1 MFNSY
6 HRVIFL
12 EKFHGLWWDCPLVT
26 LWKMNSST
34 LNIAMFS
41 SGNSL
46 IWWETKYV
54 RVEVLIYWRVISI
67 DEFGC
72 TWGCLWRCLWI
83 LVATFRRLWIFMR
96 DIYKFLRDVEIYG
109 DVGMLWCLLRY
120 LYPNY
125 DYWIHIFFVFHHKLD
140 LDGFGPSVI
149 ILIAE
154 IPLRS
159 SASRMAAFC
168 QPGNGE
174 KRRTASWIHQLRTCS
189 DGMDMPFKYTSIH
202 NPAISRISNE
212 WCNSRSCRFLV
223 ETKPMVKSLSVESKM
238 APIVFGEADHGS
250 IPTVLGW
257 ETIESNPDV
266 ITPWEDMF
274 LMGCLLL
281 FFSDAARILFPT
293 GQVRVVRF
301 YVIWP
306 ASASTSSS
314 SSFLRRISTASSRSQ
329 YSPPDL
335 NHKESPKIYQT
346 ECQK

>member
-1 MFNSY
+1 
-6 HRVIFL
+6 
-12 EKFHGLWWDCPLVT
+12 
-26 LWKMNSST
+26 MNSST
-34 LNIAMFS
+34 LNIAIFS

-72 TWGCLWRCLWI
+72 TLGCLWRCLWI

-96 DIYKFLRDVEIYG
+96 DIYKFLHDVEIYG
-109 DVGMLWCLLRY
+109 DVVISTEISISKLWLLDTSMNIY
-120 LYPNY
+120 
-125 DYWIHIFFVFHHKLD
+125 HHKLD

-159 SASRMAAFC
+159 SASRMAAVC

-174 KRRTASWIHQLRTCS
+174 KRRTASWIHQVRTCS

-238 APIVFGEADHGS
+238 TPIVFVEADHGS

-266 ITPWEDMF
+266 ITPCFFIADIISPSVSQWEDMF
-274 LMGCLLL
+274 LMGCC

-293 GQVRVVRF
+293 CQVRVRF

-314 SSFLRRISTASSRSQ
+314 SFLRRTSTASSR
-329 YSPPDL
+329 
-335 NHKESPKIYQT
+335 
-346 ECQK
+346 